1 MAPRTEVT
9 PRAGSPEPRVERAVR
24 SVRPAARRFLARY
37 LPPVRCTWL
46 ALVALAIGSL
56 LDLGGLGVGSLV
68 VLPVVAVA
76 TDLAWSRIRFE
87 RLRFPDAAL
96 VTGLLLA
103 LLFPPTVSL
112 AAAGACVLAATSL
125 RHALRFRGH
134 PWFNPAALGVVL
146 GALVFGIS
154 PAWWVGVSPTGEIA
168 LVVIGVLLALRSP
181 STWRVPAT
189 FFLVY
194 GVVAGLVHFLFG
206 GILSGELLLLY
217 TFDSVALFFGFFM
230 VVEPRTAPSDPA
242 LQPMY
247 AGTVAVASVL
257 LSLVMPSLGILIAL
271 LFGNLIAIGLRQA
284 APDRTA
290 AVSASRRPGRRA
302 VPPPVRWSV
311 PRRIGATLLTFLI
324 VGAVALSLPA
334 ATVTAPLVSA
344 PPGVGPTTPSS
355 GCQTDN
361 PSIPAATLSMLHQ
374 RLGPSVIL
382 SYNPNT
388 GAVVFYDPVNHVTV
402 SEFDL
407 YEDFGYAEFNG
418 DDYAVQGCAPP
429 G

>member
-1 MAPRTEVT
+1 MASRTEVT
-9 PRAGSPEPRVERAVR
+9 SRAESRGAGVDGGGRFG
-24 SVRPAARRFLARY
+24 RPVVRRFLARY
-37 LPPVRCTWL
+37 LPPVRATWL

-56 LDLGGLGVGSLV
+56 LDLGGLGLASLF
-68 VLPVVAVA
+68 VLPIVAVA
-76 TDLAWSRIRFE
+76 TDLVWSKVRFE

-96 VTGLLLA
+96 VTGLLMA
-103 LLFPPTVSL
+103 LLFPPTVGL

-146 GALVFGIS
+146 GALLFGIS
-154 PAWWVGVSPTGEIA
+154 PAWWVGVSPAGEIA
-168 LVVIGVLLALRSP
+168 VGVVGVLLVLRSP
-181 STWRVPAT
+181 SNWRIPAT

-247 AGTVAVASVL
+247 AGTVAVAAVL
-257 LSLVMPSLGILIAL
+257 LPLVMPSLGILVAL
-271 LFGNLIAIGLRQA
+271 LFGNLIAIALRRA
-284 APDRTA
+284 EPDRTA
-290 AVSASRRPGRRA
+290 VASPSRRPGRRP
-302 VPPPVRWSV
+302 VPAPSRWSV
-311 PRRIGATLLTFLI
+311 PRRIGATVLTFLI

-344 PPGVGPTTPSS
+344 PPGVGPTATSG

-361 PSIPAATLSMLHQ
+361 PSIPSSTLSMLHQ

-382 SYNPNT
+382 TYNPNT

-418 DDYAVQGCAPP
+418 DDYAVQGCVPP

>member
-1 MAPRTEVT
+1 MVAPREGT
-9 PRAGSPEPRVERAVR
+9 PRVGASAPPRGAPAGRARV
-24 SVRPAARRFLARY
+24 RRFMARY
-37 LPPVRCTWL
+37 LSPVRCTWL
-46 ALVALAIGSL
+46 ALVALGIGSL
-56 LDLGGLGVGSLV
+56 WDLGGLGVGSLV

-76 TDLAWSRIRFE
+76 TDLIWSKVRFE

-112 AAAGACVLAATSL
+112 LAAGACVLAATSF

-146 GALVFGIS
+146 GALLFGIA
-154 PAWWVGVSPTGEIA
+154 PAWWAGVNPTGEIA
-168 LVVIGVLLALRSP
+168 LVAVGVLLVLRSP
-181 STWRVPAT
+181 SNWRIPTT
-189 FFLVY
+189 FFVVY
-194 GVVAGLVHFLFG
+194 GLVAGLVHFLFG
-206 GILSGELLLLY
+206 GILSVDLLLLY
-217 TFDSVALFFGFFM
+217 TFDSVSLFFGFFM

-242 LQPMY
+242 LQPMF

-257 LSLVMPSLGILIAL
+257 LSLVMPSLGIVVAL
-271 LFGNLIAIGLRQA
+271 LFGNLFATALRPASPDRSA
-284 APDRTA
+284 APA
-290 AVSASRRPGRRA
+290 PSRRAARRP
-302 VPPPVRWSV
+302 VPPPSRWSI
-311 PRRIGATLLTFLI
+311 PRRIGVSLLTLLI

-334 ATVTAPLVSA
+334 ASVTSPLVSA
-344 PPGVGPTTPSS
+344 PPGIGPTTTGS

-361 PSIPAATLSMLHQ
+361 PSIPTATLTMLHQ

-382 SYNPNT
+382 TYNPNT

-418 DDYAVQGCAPP
+418 DDYAVQGCVPP